1 VMEDSEVIEDINVAD
16 SDVLLYEVQA
26 HLSLKKNDCFAFIP
40 RKAVEKQ
47 KVRKGEALLKS

>member
-1 VMEDSEVIEDINVAD
+1 MEDSEVIEDINVAD

-26 HLSLKKNDCFAFIP
+26 HLSLKKNDCFAFSP